1 MEKKKLFDFPQVQW
15 HFAHSFLG
23 VMIGSLTLFVLY
35 VIAGKVLG
43 PTEFGKASIILVIA
57 QVANIWM
64 LFSLDTSSLRLVSG
78 AKNQKEQADH
88 IVTITLIALAVILL
102 VASLVFQIRRIL
114 MGMLSLDE
122 QLFAYTL
129 IYAVIVALRLL
140 LDSFLR
146 ALGKFKLQAKI
157 KIIEALVALTLFGGL
172 LYWTQAAKF
181 EFLILAIAAAH
192 VLSIFLALPLVYP
205 FWRSGKFSWQV
216 VKKVLSFNSKMLA
229 YMSFSGVIFMG
240 DKLVVN
246 KYLGSHALGI
256 FSVHYTLSLTIV
268 GVLVSVANNV
278 SLPLIA
284 KSKQKSLIYAKLNK
298 LINFSL
304 LPLLF
309 SLLGS
314 LFLGLKLYGSQ
325 YPSNLWLQFLFA
337 VYGCFYFMA
346 FVYEPVVLMHSLTSL
361 NLALALLI
369 LRSAL
374 LILAILLV
382 AHWQLFSLEM
392 VVILFSVNFGLDF
405 LGQWYL
411 VKKYVLK

>member
-1 MEKKKLFDFPQVQW
+1 MEKKKLFDFTQVQW
-15 HFAHSFLG
+15 HFVHSFWG
-23 VMIGSLTLFVLY
+23 SVVASLTLFALY

-122 QLFAYTL
+122 QLFVYTL

-172 LYWTQAAKF
+172 LYWNQAASF
-181 EFLILAIAAAH
+181 EFLIFAIAGAN
-192 VLSIFLALPLVYP
+192 VLSIFLVLPSVWP
-205 FWRSGKFSWQV
+205 FWRLGRISFQE
-216 VKKVLSFNSKMLA
+216 VKKVLSFNGSMFA
-229 YMSFSGVIFMG
+229 YMGFSGLIFIG

-246 KYLGSHALGI
+246 RYLGSYALGI
-256 FSVHYTLSLTIV
+256 FSVHYTLSLTII
-268 GVLVSVANNV
+268 GVLVSVINNV

-284 KSKQKSLIYAKLNK
+284 KSLQKKVIYEKLNQLVK
-298 LINFSL
+298 LSL
-304 LPLLF
+304 VPMALL
-309 SLLGS
+309 LLGILS
-314 LFLGLKLYGSQ
+314 LGMKLYGSQ
-325 YPSNLWLQFLFA
+325 YRSNLWLQFLFA

-361 NLALALLI
+361 NRALGLLI
-369 LRSAL
+369 FRSGL
-374 LILAILLV
+374 LLLAILLI
-382 AHWQLFSLEM
+382 AHWKLFSLET
-392 VVILFSVNFGLDF
+392 VVLLFSANFGLDF
-405 LGQWYL
+405 LGQVYL
-411 VKKYVLK
+411 AKKYVLK